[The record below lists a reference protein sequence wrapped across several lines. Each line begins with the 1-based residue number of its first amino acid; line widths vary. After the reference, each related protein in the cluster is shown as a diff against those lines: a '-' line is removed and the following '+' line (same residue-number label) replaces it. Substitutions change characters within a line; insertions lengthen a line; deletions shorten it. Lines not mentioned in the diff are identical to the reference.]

1 MANIDQLNFKVVLDD
16 TGFQT
21 QINKNIADANRLNK
35 ALTQALNVKVSSKQI
50 VTDKGLS
57 NARQMSGIL
66 DEIAQKI
73 RTMPKGKF
81 LVGDADRLNATLEQ
95 TNKKLDQIIAK
106 TQEAGKS
113 ATGLN
118 RAWLRFTATFWSVIS
133 IVRIFTRTLGKA
145 IENISSFQQ
154 ANANLATIMQV
165 SRKEIEVLTN
175 DALMLGR
182 TTEWTASQVTE
193 LQTALAKL
201 GYNIPQIRN
210 MQESV
215 LQFATSVSADLTDAA
230 NLAGSALRMF
240 GMHSTE
246 TQKALEILTASTN
259 KTALDFEKLKV
270 ALPYAGAIAH
280 SIGFDVAETTSL
292 LGVLAN
298 SGLAASR
305 SGTGLRQILIELS
318 QQNGKLQQAMGGN
331 IRTFDD
337 FVNGL
342 QRLRDSGIE
351 AGEAANLVQKRA
363 AAALLILANGV
374 DDIRRLNKEVRDTD
388 GLLENIQKDRL
399 NTLHGATLLLKSAW
413 EGLIQTFRD
422 SAGPMR
428 DVVRLLTKIINATS
442 LAASRANRVAQ
453 GTKDIVG
460 SDSLTK
466 QWNDKF
472 DSLLKSGK
480 SPEEATRIVQDD
492 MQKYLSGAYQTLAG
506 WQQKGYKET
515 PFRNF
520 LYKNPVTHFFAYKTK
535 NGRIANEQV
544 EAVENSIDAV
554 NDYMKNRATEEAEI
568 AANAYLE
575 EWKAVFDTK
584 GEKAARE
591 AMSKVAGFDDMKT
604 RMEAYIANGGLEGA
618 EDRGKG
624 KDTKA
629 TDKNSDARQN
639 IRAQISLLEKIKSIY
654 DRRAGVFGEDSAA
667 SWVLENMDYNV
678 KNLDADLESL
688 IAKLRALGDAESVAA
703 AESIEASLGLDQ
715 TSKDIKAFNKAQKAL
730 EEYEKSLAK
739 FDKDWGTGDT
749 SGASYKAESV
759 LKKYTNEKK
768 KIEDDWVDLQ
778 KKAAAANREVTKA
791 EIDLYEARKKAN
803 DNTADEG
810 IRGHVDDIVKGKFSG
825 KELSD
830 WSHKSLADIV
840 GIKKAV
846 EEMDIPEDIK
856 QMVLKKRGS
865 DGLKA
870 LKEALEEYKKNL
882 VSGTVDPALFQKT
895 AKYAK
900 QVAKYISAAGDA
912 MERLGAATS
921 DMRLSDAG
929 QAVSAIGQNLSAAA
943 EGYEKSGHWIGAVVG
958 GVVDI
963 FNQVVDAVGNA
974 NEKMREMEE
983 AVRNVRI
990 ESEALRFN
998 NVLSDG
1004 VDGIFGENFVK
1015 RVQNAVN
1022 GLNELKASLASLN
1035 DEQRKAFEWMLK
1047 EDKTV
1052 RTRTAR
1058 GDRISDDVIAARLA
1072 KYATPSVGDMN
1083 IRTDHS
1089 FWGGDTFKTLQAIAD
1104 EWNMALMDENNN
1116 LNSKLLD
1123 DVLKQ
1128 YGDLNDGMKD
1138 WLTGAKQYSEE
1149 YAQAMEQIEDATK
1162 DVFDNLASDM
1172 ADQFIDNFL
1181 AMGNAVD
1188 DLSGT
1193 FANLGDAILRSFL
1206 QSYILDEI
1214 LGKYEEKAKSA
1225 LTKYANKEMTPE
1237 EYAAW
1242 LDGFADTVQEE
1253 SETLAPAI
1261 NGMIEAFKD
1270 RGLMNIDE
1278 DTANSIGSGIKSI
1291 TEDTA
1296 NLLASYI
1303 NAIRADVSYIRMMQ
1317 EKGWGTIENLG
1328 GALPTLQDYLAQIA
1342 ATNYDTAQA
1351 TSRILSEL
1359 QSVIGAPG
1367 TSGMVVRVESA

>member
-1 MANIDQLNFKVVLDD
+1 MANIDNLNFKVILDD

-21 QINKNIADANRLNK
+21 QINKNIAEANRLNK

-118 RAWLRFTATFWSVIS
+118 RALLRFTATFWSIIS
-133 IVRIFTRTLGKA
+133 IVRIFTRTFGAA
-145 IENISSFQQ
+145 IKNISSFQQ

-280 SIGFDVAETTSL
+280 SIGFDVAETASL

-331 IRTFDD
+331 IHTFDD

-342 QRLRDSGIE
+342 QRLRDSGME

-453 GTKDIVG
+453 GTKHIVG
-460 SDSLTK
+460 SDALTE

-472 DSLLKSGK
+472 DSLLKSGR
-480 SPEEATRIVQDD
+480 SPEEASKIVQED

-515 PFRNF
+515 ALNDY
-520 LYKNPVTHFFAYKTK
+520 LYKNAALHFLVSKKMK

-554 NDYMKNRATEEAEI
+554 NDYMKNRAAEEAEI

-624 KDTKA
+624 KDTKSA
-629 TDKNSDARQN
+629 DPLADARQQ
-639 IRAQISLLEKIKSIY
+639 IRAEISLLEKLKSIY
-654 DRRAGVFGEDSAA
+654 DRREAVFGKDAAA
-667 SWVLENMDYNV
+667 SWVLENMGYNV

-688 IAKLRALGDAESVAA
+688 IAKLRDLGDAESVAA

-715 TSKDIKAFNKAQKAL
+715 TSKDIKAFNEAQKAL
-730 EEYEKSLAK
+730 EEYEKALAK
-739 FDKDWGTGDT
+739 FDKDWGTGET

-778 KKAAAANREVTKA
+778 KKAAAASREVTQA

-803 DNTADEG
+803 ENTADEG
-810 IRGHVDDIVKGKFSG
+810 IRGLVDDIVKGKFSG

-846 EEMDIPEDIK
+846 EDMDIPEDIK
-856 QMVLKKRGS
+856 QMILEKRGPEGLNELKK
-865 DGLKA
+865 
-870 LKEALEEYKKNL
+870 ALEKYKKNL
-882 VSGTVDPALFQKT
+882 ISGTVDPALFQKT

-921 DMRLSDAG
+921 DTWLSDAG
-929 QAVSAIGQNLSAAA
+929 KAVSAIGQNLSAAA
-943 EGYEKSGHWIGAVVG
+943 EGFEKSGSWIGAVVG

-963 FNQVVDAVGNA
+963 FNQVVDAAGKA

-983 AVRNVRI
+983 AVRNIRV

-998 NVLSDG
+998 NVLTDG

-1015 RVQNAVN
+1015 RVQNAVRGIN
-1022 GLNELKASLASLN
+1022 DLKTGLSALN
-1035 DEQRKAFEWMLK
+1035 DEQRKAFEWIKKVEIGPL
-1047 EDKTV
+1047 THG
-1052 RTRTAR
+1052 TAET
-1058 GDRISDDVIAARLA
+1058 IPNILA
-1072 KYATPSVGDMN
+1072 GLATPSVGDMN

-1089 FWGGDTFKTLQAIAD
+1089 FWSGDTFKTLQAIAD
-1104 EWNMALMDENNN
+1104 EWNMALTDDNDN
-1116 LNSKLLD
+1116 LNSKLID
-1123 DVLKQ
+1123 EVLKQ

-1149 YAQAMEQIEDATK
+1149 YAQAMEQIEEATK

-1188 DLSGT
+1188 DLSDT
-1193 FANLGDAILRSFL
+1193 FANLGDAILRYFL

-1214 LGKYEEKAKSA
+1214 LGKYEEQARGA
-1225 LTKYANKEMTPE
+1225 LKKYSNKEMTPE

-1278 DTANSIGSGIKSI
+1278 NTANSLGSGIKSI

-1317 EKGWGTIENLG
+1317 EKGWGAIENLG

-1351 TSRILSEL
+1351 TNRILSEL

>member
-472 DSLLKSGK
+472 DSLLKSGR

-703 AESIEASLGLDQ
+703 AESIEASMGLDQ
-715 TSKDIKAFNKAQKAL
+715 TSKDIKAFNEAKKAL
-730 EEYEKSLAK
+730 EEYEKALAK

-749 SGASYKAESV
+749 SGASYKVESV

-912 MERLGAATS
+912 MQRLGDATNNAG
-921 DMRLSDAG
+921 LSDAG
-929 QAVSAIGQNLSAAA
+929 QALSAIGQNLNAAA
-943 EGYEKSGHWIGAVVG
+943 EGYEKSGSWIGAVVG

-963 FNQVVDAVGNA
+963 FNQVVDATGRA
-974 NEKMREMEE
+974 NEKMREMDD
-983 AVRNVRI
+983 AVRRI
-990 ESEALRFN
+990 RSEAESVRFN
-998 NVLSDG
+998 DFLSDS
-1004 VDGIFGENFVK
+1004 VDGIFGDNFVRRIK
-1015 RVQNAVN
+1015 NAIDAVRIFGKDANDVYDSLFRKSREVMDADTSRALAALN
-1022 GLNELKASLASLN
+1022 GFTIYDSNDSPWGAANRIMVKTAKEWAGGEYKSLEKLANDLNLELFDNNGFLN
-1035 DEQRKAFEWMLK
+1035 P
-1047 EDKTV
+1047 V
-1052 RTRTAR
+1052 
-1058 GDRISDDVIAARLA
+1058 
-1072 KYATPSVGDMN
+1072 
-1083 IRTDHS
+1083 
-1089 FWGGDTFKTLQAIAD
+1089 
-1104 EWNMALMDENNN
+1104 
-1116 LNSKLLD
+1116 LLD
-1123 DVLKQ
+1123 KVINE
-1128 YGDLNDGMKD
+1128 YGDLNHE
-1138 WLTGAKQYSEE
+1138 LTNLFTEAKQQAEE

-1162 DVFDNLASDM
+1162 DIFGNLASDM

-1206 QSYILDEI
+1206 QSYVLDEI
-1214 LGKYEEKAKSA
+1214 LAKYEADATAA
-1225 LTKYANKEMTPE
+1225 LKKYSTGQMTPD

-1242 LDGFADTVQEE
+1242 LNGFAQNVQQEA
-1253 SETLAPAI
+1253 ETLAPAI

-1328 GALPTLQDYLAQIA
+1328 GALPTLQDYIAQIA

-1351 TSRILSEL
+1351 TNRILSEL

>member
-113 ATGLN
+113 AAGLN

-215 LQFATSVSADLTDAA
+215 LQFATSVNADLADAA

-413 EGLIQTFRD
+413 EGLVQTFRD

-453 GTKDIVG
+453 GTKHFVG
-460 SDSLTK
+460 SDALTE

-472 DSLLKSGK
+472 DSLLKSGR

-492 MQKYLSGAYQTLAG
+492 MQKYLSAAYQTLAV

-554 NDYMKNRATEEAEI
+554 NDYMKNRAAEEAEI

-584 GEKAARE
+584 GEKAARD

-629 TDKNSDARQN
+629 TDKNADARSQL
-639 IRAQISLLEKIKSIY
+639 RAEISLLEKIKSIY
-654 DRRAGVFGEDSAA
+654 DRREAVFGKDAAA

-688 IAKLRALGDAESVAA
+688 IAKLRALGDAESVSA

-715 TSKDIKAFNKAQKAL
+715 TSKDIKAFNEAKKAL
-730 EEYEKSLAK
+730 EEYEKALAK

-778 KKAAAANREVTKA
+778 KKAAAANREVTQA

-803 DNTADEG
+803 DNTADEE
-810 IRGHVDDIVKGKFSG
+810 IRGLVDDIVKGKFNG

-921 DMRLSDAG
+921 DTWLSDAG
-929 QAVSAIGQNLSAAA
+929 QTVSAIGQNLSAAA
-943 EGYEKSGHWIGAVVG
+943 EGFEKSGSWIGAVVG

-963 FNQVVDAVGNA
+963 FNQVVDATGKA

-983 AVRNVRI
+983 AVRNIRV
-990 ESEALRFN
+990 ESEALWFN

-1015 RVQNAVN
+1015 RVQNAVR
-1022 GLNELKASLASLN
+1022 GIDDLKASLASLN
-1035 DEQRKAFEWMLK
+1035 DEQRKAFEWIKKVEIGPL
-1047 EDKTV
+1047 THG
-1052 RTRTAR
+1052 TAET
-1058 GDRISDDVIAARLA
+1058 IPNILA
-1072 KYATPSVGDMN
+1072 GLATPSVGDMN

-1104 EWNMALMDENNN
+1104 EWNMALTDDNDN

-1123 DVLKQ
+1123 EVLKQ

-1214 LGKYEEKAKSA
+1214 LGKYEEQAKSA

-1242 LDGFADTVQEE
+1242 LDGFADTVQGE

-1278 DTANSIGSGIKSI
+1278 NTANSLGSGIKSI

-1303 NAIRADVSYIRMMQ
+1303 NAIRADVSYIRVMQ
-1317 EKGWGTIENLG
+1317 EKGWGTIESLG

-1351 TSRILSEL
+1351 TNRILSEL

>member
-215 LQFATSVSADLTDAA
+215 LQFATSVSADLPDAA

-703 AESIEASLGLDQ
+703 AESIEASMGLDQ
-715 TSKDIKAFNKAQKAL
+715 TSKDIKAFNEAKKAL
-730 EEYEKSLAK
+730 EEYEKALAK

-749 SGASYKAESV
+749 SGASYKVESV

-1015 RVQNAVN
+1015 RVQNAVRGIN
-1022 GLNELKASLASLN
+1022 DLKTGLSALN
-1035 DEQRKAFEWMLK
+1035 DEQRKAFEWIKKVEIGPL
-1047 EDKTV
+1047 THG
-1052 RTRTAR
+1052 TAET
-1058 GDRISDDVIAARLA
+1058 IPNILA
-1072 KYATPSVGDMN
+1072 GLATPSVGDMN

>member
-133 IVRIFTRTLGKA
+133 IVRIFTRTLGNA

-259 KTALDFEKLKV
+259 KTALDFEKLRV

-472 DSLLKSGK
+472 DSLLKSGR

-554 NDYMKNRATEEAEI
+554 NDYMKNRAAEEAEI

-703 AESIEASLGLDQ
+703 AESIEASMGLDQ
-715 TSKDIKAFNKAQKAL
+715 TSKDIKAFNEAKKAL
-730 EEYEKSLAK
+730 EEYEKALAK

-749 SGASYKAESV
+749 SGASYKVESV

-1015 RVQNAVN
+1015 RVQNAVRGIN
-1022 GLNELKASLASLN
+1022 DLKTGLSALN
-1035 DEQRKAFEWMLK
+1035 DEQRKAFEWIKKVEIGPL
-1047 EDKTV
+1047 TNG
-1052 RTRTAR
+1052 TAET
-1058 GDRISDDVIAARLA
+1058 IPNILA
-1072 KYATPSVGDMN
+1072 GLATPSAGDMN

-1104 EWNMALMDENNN
+1104 EWNMALTDDNDN

-1123 DVLKQ
+1123 EVLKQ

-1149 YAQAMEQIEDATK
+1149 YAQAMEQIEGATK

-1270 RGLMNIDE
+1270 RGLMNIDV

-1351 TSRILSEL
+1351 TNRILSEL

>member
-472 DSLLKSGK
+472 DSLLKSGR

-575 EWKAVFDTK
+575 EWEAVFDTK

-703 AESIEASLGLDQ
+703 AESIEASMGLDQ
-715 TSKDIKAFNKAQKAL
+715 TSKDIKAFNEAKKAL
-730 EEYEKSLAK
+730 EEYEKALAK

-749 SGASYKAESV
+749 SGASYKVESV

-1015 RVQNAVN
+1015 RVQNAVRGIN
-1022 GLNELKASLASLN
+1022 DLKTGLSALN
-1035 DEQRKAFEWMLK
+1035 DEQRKAFEWIKKVEIGPL
-1047 EDKTV
+1047 THG
-1052 RTRTAR
+1052 TAET
-1058 GDRISDDVIAARLA
+1058 IPNILA
-1072 KYATPSVGDMN
+1072 GLATPSAGDMN

-1104 EWNMALMDENNN
+1104 EWNMALTDDNGN

-1123 DVLKQ
+1123 EVLKQ

-1351 TSRILSEL
+1351 TNRILSEL

>member
-259 KTALDFEKLKV
+259 KTALDFEKLRV

-703 AESIEASLGLDQ
+703 AESIEASMGLDQ
-715 TSKDIKAFNKAQKAL
+715 TSKDIKAFNEAKKAL
-730 EEYEKSLAK
+730 DEYEKALAK

-749 SGASYKAESV
+749 SGASYKVESV

-998 NVLSDG
+998 NVLSYG

-1015 RVQNAVN
+1015 RVQNAVRGIN
-1022 GLNELKASLASLN
+1022 DLKTGLSALN
-1035 DEQRKAFEWMLK
+1035 DEQRKAFEWIKKVEIGPL
-1047 EDKTV
+1047 TNG
-1052 RTRTAR
+1052 TAET
-1058 GDRISDDVIAARLA
+1058 IPNILA
-1072 KYATPSVGDMN
+1072 GLATPSAGDMN

-1104 EWNMALMDENNN
+1104 EWNMALTDDNDN

-1123 DVLKQ
+1123 EVLKQ

>member
-259 KTALDFEKLKV
+259 KTALDFEKLRV

-703 AESIEASLGLDQ
+703 AESIEASMGLDQ
-715 TSKDIKAFNKAQKAL
+715 TSKDIKAFNEAKKAL
-730 EEYEKSLAK
+730 DEYEKALAK

-749 SGASYKAESV
+749 SGASYKVESV

-998 NVLSDG
+998 NVLSYG

-1015 RVQNAVN
+1015 RVQNAVRGIN
-1022 GLNELKASLASLN
+1022 DLKTGLSALN
-1035 DEQRKAFEWMLK
+1035 DEQRKAFEWIKKVEIGPL
-1047 EDKTV
+1047 TNG
-1052 RTRTAR
+1052 TAET
-1058 GDRISDDVIAARLA
+1058 IPNILA
-1072 KYATPSVGDMN
+1072 GLATPSAGDMN

-1104 EWNMALMDENNN
+1104 EWNMALTDDNDN

-1123 DVLKQ
+1123 EVLKQ

-1351 TSRILSEL
+1351 TNRILSEL

>member
-113 ATGLN
+113 AAGLN

-145 IENISSFQQ
+145 IENIYSFQQ

-215 LQFATSVSADLTDAA
+215 LQFATSVSADLPDAA

-453 GTKDIVG
+453 GTKHIVG
-460 SDSLTK
+460 SDALTE

-472 DSLLKSGK
+472 DSLLKSGR

-554 NDYMKNRATEEAEI
+554 NDYMKNRAAEEAEI

-575 EWKAVFDTK
+575 EWKAVFDTQ

-654 DRRAGVFGEDSAA
+654 DRRDAVFGKDAAA

-688 IAKLRALGDAESVAA
+688 IAKLRALGDAESVSA

-715 TSKDIKAFNKAQKAL
+715 TSKDIKAFNEAKKAI
-730 EEYEKSLAK
+730 EEYEKALAK

-778 KKAAAANREVTKA
+778 KKAAAANREVTQA

-803 DNTADEG
+803 DNTADEE
-810 IRGHVDDIVKGKFSG
+810 IRGLVDDIVKGKFNG

-856 QMVLKKRGS
+856 QMVLEKRGPK
-865 DGLKA
+865 GLEELRK
-870 LKEALEEYKKNL
+870 ALEEYKKNL
-882 VSGTVDPALFQKT
+882 VSGTIDPALFQKT

-912 MERLGAATS
+912 MERLGDATNNAG
-921 DMRLSDAG
+921 LSDAG
-929 QAVSAIGQNLSAAA
+929 QALSAIGQNLNAAA
-943 EGYEKSGHWIGAVVG
+943 EGYEKSGSWIGAVVG

-963 FNQVVDAVGNA
+963 FNQVVDATGKA
-974 NEKMREMEE
+974 NEKMLEMENT
-983 AVRNVRI
+983 VLRI
-990 ESEALRFN
+990 RTEVESARFN
-998 NVLSDG
+998 DFLSDG
-1004 VDGIFGENFVK
+1004 VDGIFGENFIKRINNAIVAIRTFGKDMNEIYDSLFHKSREVLDKDTSGLLTALNGFTVNDSNDADWGSVNRIMVK
-1015 RVQNAVN
+1015 TAKEWA
-1022 GLNELKASLASLN
+1022 GGEYKSL
-1035 DEQRKAFEWMLK
+1035 EK
-1047 EDKTV
+1047 
-1052 RTRTAR
+1052 
-1058 GDRISDDVIAARLA
+1058 LA
-1072 KYATPSVGDMN
+1072 KELDIELFDKNG
-1083 IRTDHS
+1083 
-1089 FWGGDTFKTLQAIAD
+1089 F
-1104 EWNMALMDENNN
+1104 
-1116 LNSKLLD
+1116 LNPVLLD
-1123 DVLKQ
+1123 KVINE
-1128 YGDLNDGMKD
+1128 YGDLNHE
-1138 WLTGAKQYSEE
+1138 LTNLFTEAKQQAEE
-1149 YAQAMEQIEDATK
+1149 YAQAMKQIDDATT
-1162 DVFDNLASDM
+1162 DIFGNLASDM

-1278 DTANSIGSGIKSI
+1278 NTANSLGSGIKSI

-1351 TSRILSEL
+1351 TNRILSEL